1 MEFREAIMQRYATK
15 RFAERTVPDSL
26 IDQLLETVSWAP
38 SGLNI
43 QPWRIKMVTDP
54 GVKAELSVASWD
66 EPQIKSCSH
75 LLVFCADTD
84 YAGLVA
90 KLLPAMKEAGAPEKT
105 CEIVKGISEEMAGM
119 PPDQWLAYAKCQVYL
134 AVCYAILGA
143 KDLGLDSCP
152 MTHFKPDEY
161 ARILKLPPHLVPTLL
176 CPVGYAAD
184 EAPKK
189 WRYPVEDLL
198 LP

>member
-15 RFAERTVPDSL
+15 RFTEQKIPESQ
-26 IDQLLETVSWAP
+26 IDQLLEMVRWAP
-38 SGLNI
+38 SGLNL
-43 QPWRIKMVTDP
+43 QPWRIKVVTDP
-54 GVKAELSVASWD
+54 QVKEQLSAASFD
-66 EPQIKSCSH
+66 EPQIQSCSH

-84 YAGLVA
+84 YAGLVE
-90 KLLPAMKEAGAPEKT
+90 KLLPSMKEAGLPEKT
-105 CEIVKGISEEMAGM
+105 CEIVKEISEEMAGM
-119 PPDQWLAYAKCQVYL
+119 SPEEWLAYAQCQVYL

-143 KDLGLDSCP
+143 KDLGFDSCP

-161 ARILKLPPHLVPTLL
+161 ARILALPPHLVPTLL

-184 EAPKK
+184 GAPKK
-189 WRYPVEDLL
+189 WRYPKEDLL

>member
-1 MEFREAIMQRYATK
+1 MEFRETIMGRYATK
-15 RFAERTVPDSL
+15 RFDGRPIPEDK
-26 IDQLLETVSWAP
+26 IDQLLEMVRWAP

-43 QPWRIKMVTDP
+43 QPWRIKIVTDP
-54 GVKAELSVASWD
+54 KVKEELSAASWD

-84 YAGLVA
+84 YAGLVG
-90 KLLPAMKEAGAPEKT
+90 KLLAGMKAAGVPDKT
-105 CEIVKGISEEMAGM
+105 YGIVRGIAEEMAAM
-119 PPDQWLAYAKCQVYL
+119 PPAAWLTYAQCQVHL

-143 KDLGLDSCP
+143 KDLGFDSCP

-161 ARILKLPPHLVPTLL
+161 ARILRLPSHLVPTLL

-184 EAPKK
+184 QAPAK
-189 WRYPVEDLL
+189 WRYAKEELL
-198 LP
+198 IT

>member
-1 MEFREAIMQRYATK
+1 MEFREAIMRRYATK
-15 RFAERTVPDSL
+15 RFDGRQIPQDKIEE
-26 IDQLLETVSWAP
+26 LLEIVRWAP

-43 QPWRIKMVTDP
+43 QPWRIKVVSNA
-54 GVKAELSVASWD
+54 GLKEELSAAAWD

-90 KLLPAMKEAGAPEKT
+90 KLLPAMKEAGVPEKV
-105 CEIVKGISEEMAGM
+105 CEIVKGIAEEMGHM
-119 PPDQWLAYAKCQVYL
+119 PPASWLTYAKCQVHL
-134 AVCYAILGA
+134 AVSYAILGA
-143 KDLGLDSCP
+143 KDLGFDSCP
-152 MTHFKPDEY
+152 MTHFEPDEF
-161 ARILKLPPHLVPTLL
+161 ARILEIPANLVPTLL

-184 EAPKK
+184 QAPPK
-189 WRYPVEDLL
+189 WRYPKEDLL